1 MFWKFSYKRKNY
13 LIYSWFVYKIIV
25 FFFHKVLGKGINN
38 IQIVS
43 GFEIEIDSN
52 SKNIYPLIFFLKK
65 HSFCQCKS
73 LIDIISSDTPFNDY
87 RFSIIYNL
95 LSVNFNLRIRVISKI
110 NEFSNILSLVS
121 LYKSVN
127 WSEREV
133 FDFYGIFFIGNNDLR
148 RILTDYGFI
157 GFPLRK
163 DFPLTGFL
171 DIFYDDNQKRIC
183 YRKLE
188 LAQEY
193 RSFKL
198 KSIWR
203 LT

>member
-1 MFWKFSYKRKNY
+1 MIWKFSYKRKNY

-25 FFFHKVLGKGINN
+25 HFLHKILGKGVNY

-43 GFEIEIDSN
+43 GLEIEIDSN
-52 SKNIYPLIFFLKK
+52 SKNIYPLVFFLKK
-65 HSFCQCKS
+65 HSFSQCKS
-73 LIDIISSDTPFNDY
+73 LMDIISSDTPYNKY

-95 LSVNFNLRIRVISKI
+95 LSVSFNLRIRLISKI

-121 LYKSVN
+121 LFKSVN

-148 RILTDYGFI
+148 RILTDYGFT

-183 YRKLE
+183 YKKLE

-203 LT
+203 LN